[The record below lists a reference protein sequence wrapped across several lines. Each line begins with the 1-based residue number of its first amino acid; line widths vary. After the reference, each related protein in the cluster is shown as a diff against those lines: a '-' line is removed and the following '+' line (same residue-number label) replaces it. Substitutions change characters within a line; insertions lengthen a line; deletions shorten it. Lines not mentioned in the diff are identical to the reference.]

1 MLLRWFN
8 VQERSG
14 YDGGRG
20 KKSSLHYHHHQILQG
35 IIMPSHR
42 SASASSD
49 DEEEPPESLSLYD
62 SRRDIEKRAD
72 TLKQFQAAEKEKK
85 RARNRERDRRLKEQ
99 AQHSRKR
106 RKAPY
111 ESGGDL
117 EVRMTRAMEEAEA
130 ELDGHGGHDTEQRE
144 DGEEIESDQA
154 STGSDDEEE
163 SDAEHEAELH
173 IHSTGEVEVNKPQVS
188 KTPHHLP
195 EHLFASAF
203 SSQAVQSTSPLG
215 KRKAAEETSKRLVKK
230 RARNAGAPKDTVVGR
245 VYFCSEIILLFSL
258 NTESLSQ
265 FQNYPDFGPRPTSL
279 WGWHYSFLQSQ
290 KIH

>member
-1 MLLRWFN
+1 
-8 VQERSG
+8 
-14 YDGGRG
+14 
-20 KKSSLHYHHHQILQG
+20 
-35 IIMPSHR
+35 MPSHR

-230 RARNAGAPKDTVVGR
+230 RARNAGAPKDTVVGSR
-245 VYFCSEIILLFSL
+245 TIRTLVRDQHPSGAGTIPSSKVKKFIDRTLALKGGNPKTRGWERRAANIGSMR
-258 NTESLSQ
+258 N
-265 FQNYPDFGPRPTSL
+265 NGPAANFVRNR
-279 WGWHYSFLQSQ
+279 
-290 KIH
+290 